1 MGNGIG
7 GIFFFCL
14 SFSVSMNLEDSL
26 PEDGTAYGTQDLH
39 MTISSTTEK
48 GASLG

>member
-7 GIFFFCL
+7 GIFFCL
-14 SFSVSMNLEDSL
+14 FFWVAMNPL
-26 PEDGTAYGTQDLH
+26 PEDDMAFLSCGTQDLH